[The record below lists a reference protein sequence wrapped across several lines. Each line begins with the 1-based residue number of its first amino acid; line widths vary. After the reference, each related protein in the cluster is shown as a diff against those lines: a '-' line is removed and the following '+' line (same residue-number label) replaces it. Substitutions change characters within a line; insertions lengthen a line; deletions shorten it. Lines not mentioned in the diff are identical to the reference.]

1 MIKKE
6 IEAIEMIIDTETE
19 KETGI
24 EKETETETE
33 IEKWTNRR
41 GNISQ
46 VKKTIEMKDISKEK
60 KEATPLIDHIM
71 TITNLTFQIQEITR
85 SA

>member
-1 MIKKE
+1 MIIKE

-24 EKETETETE
+24 EKETE

-46 VKKTIEMKDISKEK
+46 VKKTIEMIDISKEK